1 MNWHGLWYPTTYN
14 SVLLSHSNFCWG
26 FKLRGCNF
34 IPLGPKFLCPLLSLK
49 QEKGDL
55 KELLSLLKYRRCT
68 KKQTN
73 EQKKEPRKTRKRQLT
88 IKSNTWRHEK
98 LWNKKGIQILL
109 YAKTLLFL
117 QGFHSKV
124 LHVMAS
130 FWREEKP
137 PFYSSMTPCSM
148 N

>member
-34 IPLGPKFLCPLLSLK
+34 IPLEPKFLCPLLSLK

-73 EQKKEPRKTRKRQLT
+73 EQKKTAKK
-88 IKSNTWRHEK
+88 
-98 LWNKKGIQILL
+98 NKKK
-109 YAKTLLFL
+109 AA
-117 QGFHSKV
+117 H
-124 LHVMAS
+124 
-130 FWREEKP
+130 
-137 PFYSSMTPCSM
+137 